1 MERAGI
7 FSIWFR
13 GGKNSE
19 LPFLGGSFKLKKL
32 ERLGLGNHPDP
43 DLGTPVVVPE
53 VQLDP

>member
-13 GGKNSE
+13 WGKNSE
-19 LPFLGGSFKLKKL
+19 LPFLGGAFKLKKL
-32 ERLGLGNHPDP
+32 ERIGLGNHLDP